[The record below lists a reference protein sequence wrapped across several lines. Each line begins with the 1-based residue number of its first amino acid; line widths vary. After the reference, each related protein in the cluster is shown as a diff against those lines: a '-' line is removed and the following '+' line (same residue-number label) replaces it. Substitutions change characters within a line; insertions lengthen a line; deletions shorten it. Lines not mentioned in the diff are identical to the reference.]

1 MMATAT
7 PVPSDIR
14 DPGLAEQGKRRTDW
28 AARQMPVL
36 RGIAERFAKERPL
49 QGVRIGVSLHITT
62 ETAVLLRTLRAGGA
76 QLAVCPSNPL
86 STRDDVCAT
95 LVVDE
100 QIPVFAWYGEDLP
113 SYYRHVAAVLATRPQ
128 IVMDDGADLIAALH
142 SGEDAAGLAAAIGGI
157 EETTTGVIRVRS
169 MDASGVLRFPVIAV
183 NDALTKHLYDN
194 RYGTGQNTIDG
205 ILRATNVLLAGA
217 TFAVAGY
224 GWCGRGIAMR
234 ARGMGAQVI
243 VTEID
248 PVKALE
254 AHMDGF
260 RVLPM
265 AEAVREADIVVTV
278 TGGHGVVSADHFES
292 LKDGAIL
299 ANSGHFDVEVDV
311 AALRALAVT
320 RRPVREHIEEY
331 VLPSGKH
338 VYLLAEGRLVGQAA
352 AEASPAAL
360 MDMSFANQAL
370 CTEYLAREHPGLEP
384 GVYDVPAAIDR
395 QVAQLKLTALGI
407 RIDQLSPDQEQYLAS
422 WQSGT

>member
-1 MMATAT
+1 MVTTT
-7 PVPSDIR
+7 PLPSDIG
-14 DPGLAEQGKRRTDW
+14 DPGLAEEGKRRTDW

-36 RGIAERFAKERPL
+36 RGIAKRFERERPL
-49 QGVRIGVSLHITT
+49 EGVRVGVSLHITT
-62 ETAVLLRTLRAGGA
+62 ETAVLLRALKAGGA
-76 QLAVCPSNPL
+76 RLAVCPSNPL

-95 LVVDE
+95 LVVHE
-100 QIPVFAWYGEDLP
+100 QIPVFACYGEDQET
-113 SYYRHVAAVLATRPQ
+113 YYRHVEAVLATHPQ

-142 SGEDAAGLAAAIGGI
+142 AAGDKQALSEAIGGI
-157 EETTTGVIRVRS
+157 EETTIGVTRARAMEREGI
-169 MDASGVLRFPVIAV
+169 LRFPVIAV

-217 TFAVAGY
+217 TFVVAGY
-224 GWCGRGIAMR
+224 GWCGRGVAMR

-243 VTEID
+243 VTEVD
-248 PVKALE
+248 PITALE
-254 AHMDGF
+254 AHLDSF

-278 TGGHGVVSADHFES
+278 TGGRGAVSAEHFEQ

-299 ANSGHFDVEVDV
+299 ANSGHFDVELDV
-311 AALRALAVT
+311 AALREMAVE
-320 RRPVREHIEEY
+320 RRPVREHVEEY
-331 VLPSGKH
+331 VLPSGKR

-370 CTEYLAREHPGLEP
+370 STEYLVHNRHALAPK
-384 GVYDVPAAIDR
+384 VYDVPANIDR
-395 QVAQLKLTALGI
+395 QVAELKLAALGI
-407 RIDQLSPDQEQYLAS
+407 DIDRLSEQQEQYLRS
-422 WQSGT
+422 WRSGT

>member
-1 MMATAT
+1 MATASF
-7 PVPSDIR
+7 VPSDIR
-14 DPGLAEQGKRRTDW
+14 DPNLSEQGRRRTDW

-36 RGIAERFAKERPL
+36 CGIAERFAAERPL
-49 QGVRIGVSLHITT
+49 EGVRIGVSLHITT
-62 ETAVLLRTLRAGGA
+62 ETAVLLRALKAGGA
-76 QLAVCPSNPL
+76 EIAVCPSNPL

-100 QIPVFAWYGEDLP
+100 QIPVFAWYGEDLQ
-113 SYYRHVAAVLATRPQ
+113 SYYRHVDAVLATRPQ

-142 SGEDAAGLAAAIGGI
+142 AGEDQSAINEAIGGI

-169 MDASGVLRFPVIAV
+169 MDAAGVLRFPVIVV

-217 TFAVAGY
+217 SFVVAGY

-248 PVKALE
+248 PIKALE

-265 AEAVREADIVVTV
+265 EEAVREADIIVTV
-278 TGGHGVVSADHFES
+278 TGGHGIVSREHFEEI
-292 LKDGAIL
+292 KDGVIL

-311 AALRALAVT
+311 AGLRELAIE
-320 RRPVREHIEEY
+320 RRPVREHVEEY
-331 VLPSGKH
+331 LLPSGKR
-338 VYLLAEGRLVGQAA
+338 VYLLAEGRLVGQSA

-370 CTEYLAREHPGLEP
+370 CTEYLVKQQGALAA
-384 GVYDVPAAIDR
+384 GVHDVPIEIDR
-395 QVAQLKLTALGI
+395 RVAELKLAALGI
-407 RIDQLSPDQEQYLAS
+407 RIDRLSAAQEQYLAS

>member
-1 MMATAT
+1 MATT
-7 PVPSDIR
+7 PSVSADIR
-14 DPGLAEQGKRRTDW
+14 NPDLADEGRRRTDW

-36 RGIAERFAKERPL
+36 RGIAERFATERPL
-49 QGVRIGVSLHITT
+49 AGVRIGVSLHITT
-62 ETAVLLRTLRAGGA
+62 ETAVLLRTLKAGGA
-76 QLAVCPSNPL
+76 ELAVCPSNPL

-95 LVVDE
+95 LVVHE
-100 QIPVFAWYGEDLP
+100 QIPVFAWYGEDLQ

-142 SGEDAAGLAAAIGGI
+142 AEADSAALDAAIGGI

-169 MDASGVLRFPVIAV
+169 MERAGLLRFPVVVV

-217 TFAVAGY
+217 TFVVAGY

-234 ARGMGAQVI
+234 ARGMGALVI
-243 VTEID
+243 VAEVD
-248 PVKALE
+248 PIKALE

-265 AEAVREADIVVTV
+265 TEAVQEADVLVTA
-278 TGGHGVVSADHFES
+278 TGGRGIVSRQHFEQI
-292 LKDGAIL
+292 KDGAIL

-311 AALRALAVT
+311 ATLREMAVE
-320 RRPVREHIEEY
+320 RRPVRAHVDEY
-331 VLPSGKH
+331 VLPSGRR
-338 VYLLAEGRLVGQAA
+338 VYLLAEGRLVGQSV

-360 MDMSFANQAL
+360 MDMSFADQAL
-370 CTEYLAREHPGLEP
+370 CTEYLVKHRGALAPTIH
-384 GVYDVPAAIDR
+384 DVPLEIDR
-395 QVAQLKLTALGI
+395 RVAELKLDALGI
-407 RIDQLSPDQEQYLAS
+407 RIDRLSPEQEAYLAS
-422 WQSGT
+422 WESGT